1 MGWVLSDA
9 ELRAVPIAG
18 PLQDLEDAF
27 RKVTAESHGMV
38 CDHHLNVRN
47 YARFSGA
54 RLVSFATRNRFP
66 AILCTRYN
74 GSDIDVIRPLL
85 PDIPVVL
92 RPDEINEP
100 DEVHR
105 AFRDCKAELDGKVSP
120 ERKAWRAQIVIERID
135 HERKAVDLA
144 VPAWT
149 LDESIRLRF
158 EDIPA
163 AVRSRYRRR
172 VSNPR
177 LRQSG
182 RGVAGCSLRDV
193 ESAWLS
199 SWYWT
204 SATVPPPCST
214 KIQQQSWSTQDRALR
229 FWSFSRKLGLPT
241 FEPCSF
247 PMRMPIIS
255 RGWWRCWHS
264 RISGSMP
271 FG

>member
-1 MGWVLSDA
+1 VAVVDDEEGSRTSMGWVLSDA
-9 ELRAVPIAG
+9 ELRAVPIVG

-54 RLVSFATRNRFP
+54 RLVSFATRNQFP

-135 HERKAVDLA
+135 DERKVVDLA

-149 LDESIRLRF
+149 LEESIRLRF

-163 AVRSRYRRR
+163 AVRPQIAVGFRTHAYVNLGAESPDALFVKWSR
-172 VSNPR
+172 
-177 LRQSG
+177 
-182 RGVAGCSLRDV
+182 RG
-193 ESAWLS
+193 
-199 SWYWT
+199 
-204 SATVPPPCST
+204 
-214 KIQQQSWSTQDRALR
+214 
-229 FWSFSRKLGLPT
+229 
-241 FEPCSF
+241 
-247 PMRMPIIS
+247 
-255 RGWWRCWHS
+255 
-264 RISGSMP
+264 
-271 FG
+271 